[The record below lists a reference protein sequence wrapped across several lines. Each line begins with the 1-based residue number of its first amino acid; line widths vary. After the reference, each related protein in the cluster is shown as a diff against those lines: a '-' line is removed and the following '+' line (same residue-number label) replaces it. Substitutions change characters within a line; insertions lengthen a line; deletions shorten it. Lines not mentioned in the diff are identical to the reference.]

1 MTSIDLEKIWLWISD
16 ESRAHEKIEDKT
28 ISPED
33 GVAYVERW
41 LTAVSSEQLF
51 RVSRAMA
58 ERGEQELAEELHR
71 VRRTVERTRVLAG
84 HANSQIA
91 KLYDRRG
98 EKVSLAW
105 RARCRALGAGHGL
118 WISRP

>member
-41 LTAVSSEQLF
+41 LTAVSSGQLF

-58 ERGEQELAEELHR
+58 ERGEQELAEELEQR
-71 VRRTVERTRVLAG
+71 AIER
-84 HANSQIA
+84 Q
-91 KLYDRRG
+91 RG
-98 EKVSLAW
+98 EERKKHSDKTIKPIVSSSWSAITLTTTS
-105 RARCRALGAGHGL
+105 L
-118 WISRP
+118 P

>member
-16 ESRAHEKIEDKT
+16 ESRAHERIEDKT

-58 ERGEQELAEELHR
+58 ERGEQELAEELEQ
-71 VRRTVERTRVLAG
+71 RTIERQG
-84 HANSQIA
+84 
-91 KLYDRRG
+91 G
-98 EKVSLAW
+98 EEKEN
-105 RARCRALGAGHGL
+105 
-118 WISRP
+118 P

>member
-51 RVSRAMA
+51 RVLRAMA

-71 VRRTVERTRVLAG
+71 VRRTVERTDTPTARPR
-84 HANSQIA
+84 NSMTA
-91 KLYDRRG
+91 
-98 EKVSLAW
+98 A
-105 RARCRALGAGHGL
+105 ARKACSKTWMR
-118 WISRP
+118 IRY